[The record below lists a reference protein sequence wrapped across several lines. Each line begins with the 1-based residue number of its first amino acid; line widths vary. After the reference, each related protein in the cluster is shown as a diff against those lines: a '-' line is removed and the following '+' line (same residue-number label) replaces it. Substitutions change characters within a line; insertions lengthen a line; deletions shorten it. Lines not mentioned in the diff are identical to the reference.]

1 VASFGAGT
9 VTPIST
15 QTGRAG
21 RPIPAGY
28 APDALAVSRN
38 GQTLNVVDGNTDRL
52 TTISLVTRHA
62 QTIRVGYSPAAVAML
77 GNTAYVVST
86 ISGTVLPVG
95 SGHRDKPISVGL
107 YSYPTTLTLAGATA
121 VVLDTYSGQ
130 VSLVDTGARKAF
142 APIRVGNFPVAVA
155 ISG

>member
-1 VASFGAGT
+1 MLTEYSDSSGEKGLAMIPLRRAHVLIATVLCAG
-9 VTPIST
+9 
-15 QTGRAG
+15 
-21 RPIPAGY
+21 
-28 APDALAVSRN
+28 ALAAA
-38 GQTLNVVDGNTDRL
+38 
-52 TTISLVTRHA
+52 H
-62 QTIRVGYSPAAVAML
+62 AVAML

-95 SGHRDKPISVGL
+95 RGQPISVGQ

-130 VSLVDTGARKAF
+130 VSLVDTGVRKAF